1 MLEVRN
7 ITKRYGIKLALD
19 NVSAKFEP
27 GKIHGILG
35 PNGAGKTTL
44 IRIINQIITPDD
56 GGVYLNNRLIT
67 REQLSSFGYLPEE
80 RGMYPNMTV
89 SDFLLFMGSL
99 RGLHKN
105 ESKAALDYWME
116 KFDIQEWRGKRI
128 EELSKGMAQKVQFI
142 STVFHNPDLLILD
155 EPFSGF
161 DPGNVKLMRGILRE
175 MKEEGKT
182 ILLSTHN
189 MNSVEELCDHVVL
202 IDKSKKVLEGT
213 VQEVKGYHSEKLY
226 AVQFS
231 GNMIAFATA
240 LWTGFDLVDK
250 KIIGENRYIARVRMV
265 GDSNFRSLLETLV
278 PKIDIEGAWEELP
291 SMEEVFIRETTVTH

>member
-56 GGVYLNNRLIT
+56 GGVYLNNRLMP
-67 REQLSSFGYLPEE
+67 REQLSSLGYLPEE

-213 VQEVKGYHSEKLY
+213 VQEVKGHHSEKLY

>member
-56 GGVYLNNRLIT
+56 GGVYLNNRLMT
-67 REQLSSFGYLPEE
+67 REQLSSLGYLPEE

-116 KFDIQEWRGKRI
+116 KFAIQEWRGKRI

-202 IDKSKKVLEGT
+202 IDKSKKILEGT

-291 SMEEVFIRETTVTH
+291 SMEEVFIRETTV

>member
-56 GGVYLNNRLIT
+56 GGVYLNNRLMT
-67 REQLSSFGYLPEE
+67 REQLSSLGYLPEE

-116 KFDIQEWRGKRI
+116 KFAIQEWRGKRI

-202 IDKSKKVLEGT
+202 IDKSKKILEGT

>member
-56 GGVYLNNRLIT
+56 GGVYLNNRLMT
-67 REQLSSFGYLPEE
+67 REQLSSLGYLPEE

-105 ESKAALDYWME
+105 ETKVALDYWME